1 MEEAVGSTGFLTDTY
16 NLSRGVRIMNLARS
30 LGLALLALLFVAGSA
45 TAQWGGGFQNSWLG
59 QYGYGY
65 GRGGYGGYGGW
76 GGYGYGGTG
85 GYMMG
90 LASLTNANGQY
101 QMQIQQ
107 ARIEQQQA
115 ERERYKSR
123 LEWDKTRIE
132 ELKLRGDE
140 ATASRQY
147 RETVRTQQQQET
159 LNWSKDNPP
168 THYIMSGL
176 ALNSIMD
183 EIRKIQLQTNLRGP
197 QVSIDPDVLD
207 HINVNDGGTSGR
219 GGFNLIKNDG
229 KLSWPISLR
238 TGEFNP
244 IRQEVDQIVSQS
256 VRMVKSDN
264 LDGDTYTKL
273 LAELEKLQKALDGM
287 VSDLRPGDYIL
298 ANRFVTSLNKEA
310 RVLSDPDAKKYFTG
324 EFRAQGGTVG
334 EVLDNMVKGGLKFA
348 AANDGDRAAYN
359 TFYNAML
366 QYDAGLFQLLG
377 PAAAQTPPTAPAN
390 KLPNM
395 P

>member
-1 MEEAVGSTGFLTDTY
+1 
-16 NLSRGVRIMNLARS
+16 MNISRS
-30 LGLALLALLFVAGSA
+30 LGTALLAALFVAGSA

-65 GRGGYGGYGGW
+65 GRGGYGYGGYGNGW
-76 GGYGYGGTG
+76 GGFGAYGASG

-176 ALNSIMD
+176 AMNSIMD

-197 QVSIDPDVLD
+197 QIAVDQDVLE
-207 HINVNDGGTSGR
+207 HINVNDGGSSGR
-219 GGFNLIKNDG
+219 GGLNLIKTDG
-229 KLSWPISLR
+229 KLNWPISLR
-238 TGEFNP
+238 TSEFNP
-244 IRQEVDQIVSQS
+244 MRQEVDQIVGQA

-264 LDGDTYTKL
+264 LDGDTYNKL

-287 VSDLRPGDYIL
+287 VGDLRPGDYIL

-324 EFRAQGGTVG
+324 DFRLQGGTVG
-334 EVLDNMVKGGLKFA
+334 EVLDYMVKGGLKFVE
-348 AANDGDRAAYN
+348 ANDGDRSAYN
-359 TFYNAML
+359 SFYNALL
-366 QYDAGLFQLLG
+366 QYDAGLFQLVG
-377 PAAAQTPPTAPAN
+377 PPGAMTPPGAPAN